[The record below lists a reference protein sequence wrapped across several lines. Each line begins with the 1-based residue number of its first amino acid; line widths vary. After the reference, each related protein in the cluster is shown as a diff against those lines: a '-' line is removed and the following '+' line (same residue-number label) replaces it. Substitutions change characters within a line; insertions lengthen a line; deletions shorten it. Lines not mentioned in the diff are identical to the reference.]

1 MFNKEPSEEKATDGL
16 EEPATSAGSAKQ
28 AQPAAVGNK
37 MMMIGAIPFIAF
49 LLFVILAAVGIGN
62 AVIGFVLLLI
72 GGIGSFFLWKQASSA
87 LNSSLDALRDE
98 AYAVANEDLPRL
110 GHAISTGAPIS
121 EITNTRTA
129 ATFPDPAFAS
139 VAGGLNAVRDSAGGI
154 GGSVAELQKG
164 ISDTYVNLAR
174 RNQALVDR
182 QLEAIDTLEAEER
195 DSDKLALLYRVDHLA
210 TRMHRNA
217 ESLLVL
223 ADAKTPER
231 HSPAVP
237 LQEVL
242 RVAIGEVEDYRR
254 IVPIA
259 LDELSVA
266 GPKAQN
272 MAHLLAELMEN
283 SAQHSPPGTAVDV
296 TGALDSRTGDYDI
309 TILDHGT
316 GMAADQ
322 MASMNELLEK
332 PPTSTLTI
340 SHSIGLQ
347 VVSRIAATL
356 AIKVRLK
363 QGEDGGV
370 VTTVNIPNSV
380 VAAWSQG
387 LPGPATAPGAP
398 TPSATAP
405 TAPAPAPAPGT
416 PAPVAPVPS
425 TAPEPAA
432 PVASAADVAPAPETP
447 AAAAPG
453 AFPTV
458 GIDEP
463 QTKAPSPFQMPAPTP
478 VAESAPAPAPSTPA
492 PAPAEPEAPAA
503 SDPVVFEPGNSTF
516 EMPKDDAPE
525 ASEPVVFEPGNS
537 TFEMPK
543 NDAPA
548 AAPVAPPQV
557 TAPEPTAPSAAEL
570 KPEPTPQA
578 QAPTSAGEAP
588 VAAGIAA
595 TAATAAAAGAA
606 ATAGAPTQ
614 EQGAA
619 PTAPPSTGS
628 TTGKLTKRTR
638 SAAGSNPAADLEAV
652 RTAPSQ
658 RSPDQ
663 VKSMLSRYKS
673 GLERGRGPAETD
685 GES

>member
-1 MFNKEPSEEKATDGL
+1 MFNKEPSEGQAPEGL
-16 EEPATSAGSAKQ
+16 QESTPSAGSAQ
-28 AQPAAVGNK
+28 AQPAPVGNK
-37 MMMIGAIPFIAF
+37 IMMAGAIPTVA
-49 LLFVILAAVGIGN
+49 LLLSVVLSFAGVTPIVG
-62 AVIGFVLLLI
+62 VVLLLI
-72 GGIGSFFLWKQASSA
+72 GAGGFFFMWKQASSA

-121 EITNTRTA
+121 EITNNRKA
-129 ATFPDPAFAS
+129 ANFSDPAFAS

-154 GGSVAELQKG
+154 GGSVSELQKG

-223 ADAKTPER
+223 ADAKAPER
-231 HSPAVP
+231 HSPPVA
-237 LQEVL
+237 LREVL

-254 IVPIA
+254 IVPIS
-259 LDELSVA
+259 LDEISVA

-296 TGALDSRTGDYDI
+296 TGALDSRTGDYAI

-322 MASMNELLEK
+322 MAELNELLAK

-347 VVSRIAATL
+347 VVSRIAAGL
-356 AIKVRLK
+356 GINVRLNH
-363 QGEDGGV
+363 GDGGGII
-370 VTTVNIPNSV
+370 TSVNIPSAV
-380 VAAWSQG
+380 VAAWGQG
-387 LPGPATAPGAP
+387 APAAAAPTTAPGMGAAP
-398 TPSATAP
+398 AP
-405 TAPAPAPAPGT
+405 ASPAPAPAPAS
-416 PAPVAPVPS
+416 PA
-425 TAPEPAA
+425 
-432 PVASAADVAPAPETP
+432 P
-447 AAAAPG
+447 AAAAPAPAPATPAPATPAEAPG
-453 AFPTV
+453 SFPTV
-458 GIDEP
+458 GIEESE
-463 QTKAPSPFQMPAPTP
+463 QKTPSPFQMPAPAP
-478 VAESAPAPAPSTPA
+478 VAEAAPAPAAPA
-492 PAPAEPEAPAA
+492 APAEAE
-503 SDPVVFEPGNSTF
+503 PVVFEPGNSTF
-516 EMPKDDAPE
+516 EMPKTETAAPAAPAE
-525 ASEPVVFEPGNS
+525 SEPVVFEPGNS

-543 NDAPA
+543 TESA
-548 AAPVAPPQV
+548 PQV
-557 TAPEPTAPSAAEL
+557 AAPEPTAPAAADL
-570 KPEPTPQA
+570 KPEP
-578 QAPTSAGEAP
+578 APKAEAAAAP
-588 VAAGIAA
+588 VVAAGGAA
-595 TAATAAAAGAA
+595 VAA
-606 ATAGAPTQ
+606 ATATASSAATT
-614 EQGAA
+614 EAAA
-619 PTAPPSTGS
+619 PATAPSTG
-628 TTGKLTKRTR
+628 GKLTKRKR
-638 SAAGSNPAADLEAV
+638 SAPGSTPSANLDEI